1 MEVNTKLF
9 ATGLVPG
16 SFVPESLTCAS
27 DNMEDASTDDEQSD
41 NAWSDDSDD
50 NYEYDEEV

>member
-9 ATGLVPG
+9 ATGLVPRKFCPG
-16 SFVPESLTCAS
+16 VITCAS
-27 DNMEDASTDDEQSD
+27 NNMEDASTDDEQSD

-50 NYEYDEEV
+50 NYENDEEV

>member
-16 SFVPESLTCAS
+16 SSVLESLTGAS

-50 NYEYDEEV
+50 NYENDEEV